1 MMSTKFSA
9 DCSAIALSSGQGWRV
24 ASRKGM
30 AAMMALT
37 MGVTCLTPW
46 QAASAQSRWM
56 RGSAYR
62 GATYNPSAQ
71 SNPSRSDVFPNRY
84 NQTAPNGTVASIP
97 AGTTIPVISETTNS
111 IKIAKGESQDLT
123 LSINANLRQA
133 NGTVLIPAGSS
144 VSGRLQ
150 AAEQG
155 VQFVAQQVTL
165 PNGQSLSLK
174 ATSRLL
180 VGYDTEQT
188 GASTA
193 DIVLGTLAGA
203 GTATIIAG
211 TTGDRHINALE
222 VLGGAAAGALAGWG
236 LPAAGIMGGGTREVM
251 TLDPNQDLT
260 LTLQAPLNLNGSG
273 SSNGWSRPSNGSYT
287 YR

>member
-1 MMSTKFSA
+1 MMSTEFSTLIP
-9 DCSAIALSSGQGWRV
+9 SSSG
-24 ASRKGM
+24 KGM
-30 AAMMALT
+30 QVSSRSVMATLMT
-37 MGVTCLTPW
+37 LMMGVTCLAPW
-46 QAASAQSRWM
+46 QVASAQSRWM
-56 RGSAYR
+56 PGS
-62 GATYNPSAQ
+62 GYNPTVQ
-71 SNPSRSDVFPNRY
+71 GTPNRSDVFPNRY

-97 AGTTIPVISETTNS
+97 AGTTFPVISDTTNT

-123 LSINANLRQA
+123 LRINANLRQS

-150 AAEQG
+150 ATEQG

-165 PNGQSLSLK
+165 PNGQSVPLN
-174 ATSRLL
+174 ATSRML

-203 GTATIIAG
+203 GTATLIAG

-236 LPAAGIMGGGTREVM
+236 LPAAGIIGGGTREVM

-260 LTLQAPLNLNGSG
+260 LTLQAPLNLN
-273 SSNGWSRPSNGSYT
+273 SSSSSSGWSRPSNGSYT

>member
-1 MMSTKFSA
+1 MMSTEFSPKGLA
-9 DCSAIALSSGQGWRV
+9 VAPRFTLSSRDQGMPLSPRRV
-24 ASRKGM
+24 M

-37 MGVTCLTPW
+37 MGAACLTPW
-46 QAASAQSRWM
+46 QEASAQSRWM
-56 RGSAYR
+56 RGS
-62 GATYNPSAQ
+62 GYNPTVQ
-71 SNPSRSDVFPNRY
+71 GTPNRSDVFPNRY
-84 NQTAPNGTVASIP
+84 NQAAPNGAVASIP
-97 AGTTIPVISETTNS
+97 AGTNIPVISESSNT

-123 LSINANLRQA
+123 LTINANLRQA
-133 NGTVLIPAGSS
+133 NGTVLIPAGSQ

-150 AAEQG
+150 ATEQG
-155 VQFVAQQVTL
+155 VQYVAQQVTL
-165 PNGQSLSLK
+165 PNGQSLPFN

-203 GTATIIAG
+203 GTATLIAG
-211 TTGDRHINALE
+211 TTGDRHINPLE

-236 LPAAGIMGGGTREVM
+236 LPSAGIIGGGTREVM

-260 LTLQAPLNLNGSG
+260 LTLQAPLNLNGS
-273 SSNGWSRPSNGSYT
+273 SSSSGWSRPSNGSYN

>member
-9 DCSAIALSSGQGWRV
+9 SVPSGAGQSMPVSSRSV
-24 ASRKGM
+24 M
-30 AAMMALT
+30 ATLMALT
-37 MGVTCLTPW
+37 MGVIGLAPW

-56 RGSAYR
+56 RGSAYS
-62 GATYNPSAQ
+62 GSTYNRTVQ
-71 SNPSRSDVFPNRY
+71 NNPSRSDVFPNRY

-97 AGTTIPVISETTNS
+97 AGTTLPVISDTTNT

-123 LSINANLRQA
+123 LRINANLRQS

-150 AAEQG
+150 ATEQG

-165 PNGQSLSLK
+165 PNGQSVPLN
-174 ATSRLL
+174 ATSRML

-203 GTATIIAG
+203 GTATLIAG

-236 LPAAGIMGGGTREVM
+236 LPSAGIIGGGTREVM

-260 LTLQAPLNLNGSG
+260 LTLQAPLNLNGS
-273 SSNGWSRPSNGSYT
+273 SSSSGWSRPSNGSYT

>member
-24 ASRKGM
+24 ASRKVM

-84 NQTAPNGTVASIP
+84 NQTAPNGTVPSIP

-150 AAEQG
+150 ATERG

-165 PNGQSLSLK
+165 PNGQSLPFN

>member
-24 ASRKGM
+24 ASRKVM

-150 AAEQG
+150 ATEQG

-165 PNGQSLSLK
+165 PNGQSLPFN

-203 GTATIIAG
+203 GAGTLIAG

-222 VLGGAAAGALAGWG
+222 VLGGAAVGALAGWG
-236 LPAAGIMGGGTREVM
+236 LPSAGIVGGGTREVM